1 MLSNYFIN
9 LNGELA
15 RTILILIFYVNF
27 QRPQLVFHA
36 VNLVY
41 EFFLSISFQPAYV
54 VHIFPPCDF
63 SRSTLERLGFG
74 LMQPLRDLA
83 HLLVIITTVA

>member
-1 MLSNYFIN
+1 MLYSVTVGCN
-9 LNGELA
+9 LY
-15 RTILILIFYVNF
+15 IFF
-27 QRPQLVFHA
+27 
-36 VNLVY
+36 
-41 EFFLSISFQPAYV
+41 SFQPAYV

-63 SRSTLERLGFG
+63 SRTTLERLGFG

>member
-1 MLSNYFIN
+1 MWIFKDRN
-9 LNGELA
+9 L
-15 RTILILIFYVNF
+15 FYNT
-27 QRPQLVFHA
+27 

>member
-1 MLSNYFIN
+1 MLSSYFIN

-15 RTILILIFYVNF
+15 RTILILTFYVNF
-27 QRPQLVFHA
+27 KDRNLFYNA
-36 VNLVY
+36 MNLVY

>member
-1 MLSNYFIN
+1 MLSSYFIN

-27 QRPQLVFHA
+27 QRPQLVLQC
-36 VNLVY
+36 N